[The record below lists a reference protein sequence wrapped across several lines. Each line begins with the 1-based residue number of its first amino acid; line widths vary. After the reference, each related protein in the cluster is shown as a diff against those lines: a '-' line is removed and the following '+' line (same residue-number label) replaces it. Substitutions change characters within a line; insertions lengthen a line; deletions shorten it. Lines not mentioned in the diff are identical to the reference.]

1 MRAEIGSAGFA
12 RLTAAIALR
21 RREWGVRVHDKD
33 AALHAFCAGIFIW
46 ENGLRGLHAIGAA
59 ADVLRSARQ
68 APAQVRAA
76 ELARTR
82 APGSSARWD
91 DSGMRAALHVPT
103 ATRPEE
109 YATIRFS

>member
-46 ENGLRGLHAIGAA
+46 ENGLRVLHAIGAA
-59 ADVLRSARQ
+59 EEVVRGARQ
-68 APAQVRAA
+68 APAHSHVA

-82 APGSSARWD
+82 ALGSGMRWD
-91 DSGMRAALHVPT
+91 DSGTRAALHVPT
-103 ATRPEE
+103 ATWPDE
-109 YATIRFS
+109 YATLRFN